1 MARTDHEPSCQNS
14 RKPDLALGAQQSLLS
29 VEPQQGSWT
38 GPAAAPS
45 SLLAERQRGEKV
57 GRDEPGLEDLV
68 FSKASNTEAPGVS
81 PPQVGRWVQAQGNQA
96 LSPVPNIAALI
107 EAVPFV
113 MQMLIESFFL
123 LRRF

>member
-1 MARTDHEPSCQNS
+1 M
-14 RKPDLALGAQQSLLS
+14 
-29 VEPQQGSWT
+29 
-38 GPAAAPS
+38 
-45 SLLAERQRGEKV
+45 